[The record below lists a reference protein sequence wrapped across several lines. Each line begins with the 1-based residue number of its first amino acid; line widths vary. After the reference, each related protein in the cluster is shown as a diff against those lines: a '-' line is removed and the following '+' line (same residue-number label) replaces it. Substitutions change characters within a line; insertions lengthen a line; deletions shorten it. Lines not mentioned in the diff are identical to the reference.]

1 VPEAVNITLVDTRT
15 WHRTSANL
23 MGSTAEL
30 MFDGPATLAPR
41 AFDRLRELERSWSR
55 FLPDSE
61 LNRLHER
68 PEQWVRVS
76 HELFTALRWCARLH
90 EETEGRFDPSIRTAL
105 ERWGYDRTFWDI
117 DESTPSPVS
126 TPTTGLRGMQLR
138 RDDEAVWLPAGLRL
152 DLGGIGKGL
161 AADLLA
167 GELLRMGAVGAYVCM
182 GGDIAVAGDVPD
194 GGWQVPLHH
203 PDTDMPFDHFPL
215 RSGGLVMSTTRMRR
229 WQRSD
234 GTVAHHLIDPGTGA
248 PADTDVVAV
257 AVAAL
262 SAARAEALAKAVVVA
277 GSRKGA
283 ELLDSFGV
291 DGWIITETGV
301 LRVGCEA

>member
-1 VPEAVNITLVDTRT
+1 MNVTLVDTRT

-41 AFDRLRELERSWSR
+41 AFERLRALEHSWSR

-76 HELFTALRWCARLH
+76 HELFTALRWCGRLH

-105 ERWGYDRTFWDI
+105 EQWGYDRTFWDI
-117 DESTPSPVS
+117 DETAPVPTS
-126 TPTTGLRGMQLR
+126 TPTRGLGGMQLR

-167 GELLRMGAVGAYVCM
+167 GELLGMGAAGAYVCM

-203 PDTDMPFDHFPL
+203 PDTDLPFDHFPL
-215 RSGGLVMSTTRMRR
+215 HCGGLVMSTTRMRS
-229 WQRSD
+229 WQRGD
-234 GTVAHHLIDPGTGA
+234 GSTAHHLIDPTTGA

-277 GSRKGA
+277 GSTKGV
-283 ELLDSFGV
+283 ELLESFGV
-291 DGWIITETGV
+291 DGWIVTETGV

>member
-1 VPEAVNITLVDTRT
+1 VSVTLVDTRT
-15 WHRTSANL
+15 WHRTAANV

-30 MFDGPATLAPR
+30 MFDGPATLAPI
-41 AFDRLRELERSWSR
+41 AFNRLRELEHSWSR
-55 FLPDSE
+55 FQSDSE
-61 LNRLHER
+61 LNRLHLR

-90 EETEGRFDPSIRTAL
+90 EETDGRFDPSVRTAL
-105 ERWGYDRTFWDI
+105 EQWGYDRTFREI
-117 DESTPSPVS
+117 DESAASPNRSGPTP
-126 TPTTGLRGMQLR
+126 GLRGMQLR

-152 DLGGIGKGL
+152 DLGGLGKGL
-161 AADLLA
+161 AADMLA
-167 GELLRMGAVGAYVCM
+167 GELLGMGAAGAYVCM
-182 GGDIAVAGDVPD
+182 GGDIAVAGDVPP

-203 PDTDMPFDHFPL
+203 PDTDEPFDHFPL
-215 RSGGLVMSTTRMRR
+215 STGGLVMSTPRMRR
-229 WQRSD
+229 WRRSD
-234 GTVAHHLIDPGTGA
+234 GSTAHHLIDPTTGA

-277 GSRKGA
+277 GSRKGL

-291 DGWIITETGV
+291 DGWIITDADV
-301 LRVGCEA
+301 LKVGCGA